1 MEFHSPY
8 SAGNYLCFTGIYSPY
23 TQSMVALNSEC
34 DDDYIT
40 NGFGIWSPFGQTK
53 QNCLVGGTWR
63 TSCQDGTESR
73 TRFESS

>member
-1 MEFHSPY
+1 MYNSVLATLVDSGNSMDFHSPY

-40 NGFGIWSPFGQTK
+40 NGFDFLDLKKMEP
-53 QNCLVGGTWR
+53 
-63 TSCQDGTESR
+63 
-73 TRFESS
+73 

>member
-1 MEFHSPY
+1 MYNSVLATLVDSGNSMEFHYPY

-40 NGFGIWSPFGQTK
+40 NGFGIWIWNMEPFWTNQTYP
-53 QNCLVGGTWR
+53 LVI
-63 TSCQDGTESR
+63 
-73 TRFESS
+73 